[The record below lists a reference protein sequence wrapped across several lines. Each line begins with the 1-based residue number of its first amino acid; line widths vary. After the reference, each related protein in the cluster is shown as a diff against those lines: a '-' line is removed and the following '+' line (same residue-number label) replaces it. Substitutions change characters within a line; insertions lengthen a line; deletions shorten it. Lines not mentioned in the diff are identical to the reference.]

1 MWLYVLVHSIFRLPR
16 EKQQKDPGLGCLLT
30 CRTCVTKFHALYFL
44 STSTALLFS
53 SPVISYLNMSSSLLP
68 GSLPCLTVP
77 SSYCSSLPCPT
88 ALKVTSGPNP
98 VQHIVQTIQCNPLLP
113 ALPTSYLSLSASP
126 CPNLTLRNPSF
137 FFGSEGAIPFDR
149 NTTDLLFPSCR
160 TPTHPSSPGLSHPF
174 LWET

>member
-1 MWLYVLVHSIFRLPR
+1 MAVCFSPQHLQTPKREATEGSWPRLPPHLPHLR
-16 EKQQKDPGLGCLLT
+16 NQVPC
-30 CRTCVTKFHALYFL
+30 
-44 STSTALLFS
+44 ALLPEHGYCPPFFQ
-53 SPVISYLNMSSSLLP
+53 PVISYLNMSSNLLP

-77 SSYCSSLPCPT
+77 SSFCSSHPCPT